1 VRIFIDLWWFFK
13 QERLK
18 YSFGVIFLMLSSFLS
33 MIPPYVVGILVDD
46 IRTRSLTPLTLGKWI
61 AFLVIIGIIY
71 YFTGYIWRQLIF
83 GSSIILA
90 NQLRNDLYKHF
101 TKLSPNFFQK
111 RRIGDLMAHAT
122 NDINAV
128 QGAAGEGI
136 LTLFDS
142 ITLGGMVIV
151 TMSVFISWKLT
162 LITLL
167 PMPIMVILTMYY
179 GSLLHKR
186 FGKAQAAFSDLNDKV
201 QENVSGVRVIKA
213 FGEEDAQ
220 ITMFRKASQDV
231 VNKNIAVAKVD
242 SLFDPTITF
251 IVAFCYFLAL
261 IFGSVYVVGGS
272 MTLGGLTSFTLYLG
286 QLVWP
291 MLAFGFLFNIVE
303 RGSASYDRIRR
314 LLAIKPEITDQKG
327 ASDQVPSGSIDFSIR
342 SFRYPGSDSDALTD
356 IRFQVNQGQTLGI
369 VGKTGAGKTTLLRL
383 LLREF
388 DIKDG
393 QISIGGTAIQA
404 VTLDALRSAIGY
416 VPQDHILF
424 SATIAENIAFAKP
437 EASQEEVER
446 VAKLASIHEDI
457 LHFKEGYETVVGE
470 RGVTLSGG
478 QKQRI
483 SIARALLA
491 DPELLI
497 FDDSLS
503 AVDARTEV
511 SILHALKHER
521 RNKTTLI
528 SAHRLSAVEHADLI
542 IVMGDGKIIERGTH
556 EDLIQAE
563 GWYAE
568 MYAHQQLESL
578 VSEGGTKA

>member
-1 VRIFIDLWWFFK
+1 MHIFIDLWWFFK

-18 YSFGVIFLMLSSFLS
+18 YGFGILFLMLSSFLS
-33 MIPPYVVGILVDD
+33 MIPPYVVGVLVDS
-46 IRTRSLTPLTLGKWI
+46 IRTRSLTPYGLGMWI
-61 AFLVIIGIIY
+61 LFLIFIGIIY
-71 YFTGYIWRQLIF
+71 YFTGYIWRQCIF

-90 NQLRNDLYKHF
+90 YQLRKSLYKHF
-101 TKLSPNFFQK
+101 TRLSPNFFQK
-111 RRIGDLMAHAT
+111 RRIGDLMAHST
-122 NDINAV
+122 NDVNAV
-128 QGAAGEGI
+128 QVAAGEGI
-136 LTLFDS
+136 LTLIDS
-142 ITLGGMVIV
+142 VTMGGMVIV
-151 TMSVFISWKLT
+151 TMSVFINWKLT

-167 PMPIMVILTMYY
+167 PMPIMAVLTMYY
-179 GSLLHKR
+179 GNLLHKR
-186 FGKAQAAFSDLNDKV
+186 FSKAQAAFSDLNDKV
-201 QENVSGVRVIKA
+201 QENISGVRVIKA
-213 FGEEDAQ
+213 FGEEEAQ
-220 ITMFRKASQDV
+220 IKLFRNASKDV
-231 VNKNIAVAKVD
+231 VQKNIAVAKID

-251 IVAFCYFLAL
+251 IVAICYFLAL
-261 IFGSVYVVGGS
+261 IFGATYVVHGS
-272 MTLGGLTSFTLYLG
+272 MTIGSLTSFTLYLG
-286 QLVWP
+286 QLIWP

-314 LLAIKPEITDQKG
+314 LLAIKPEIVDQPN
-327 ASDQVPSGSIDFSIR
+327 ASDQVPSGSLDYSIHH
-342 SFRYPGSDSDALTD
+342 FQYPGSQASVLSEINFTVA
-356 IRFQVNQGQTLGI
+356 QGQTLGI

-388 DIKDG
+388 DLKDG
-393 QISIGGTAIQA
+393 QIKIGGTSIRD
-404 VTLDALRSAIGY
+404 VTLNALRSAIGY

-457 LHFKEGYETVVGE
+457 LRFKEGYGTIVGE

-511 SILHALKHER
+511 AILQALKTER
-521 RNKTTLI
+521 KNKTTLI

-542 IVMGDGKIIERGTH
+542 IVLEAGQIAERGTH
-556 EDLIQAE
+556 EQLLKKK

-578 VSEGGTKA
+578 VSEGGGKA